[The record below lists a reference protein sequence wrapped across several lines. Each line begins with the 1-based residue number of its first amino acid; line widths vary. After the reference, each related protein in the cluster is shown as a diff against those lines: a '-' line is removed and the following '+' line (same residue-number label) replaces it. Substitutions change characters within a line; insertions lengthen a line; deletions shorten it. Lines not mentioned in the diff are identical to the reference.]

1 MIFDFFRKSSTT
13 RHQDKIWLSRAQKYR
28 GICREVEQLQQVRP
42 IVVLLAF
49 FRRSW
54 TELGEQLTK
63 SGLHHLPHQE
73 TLSPP
78 ALLSL
83 FNRTP
88 EGGVSLVLAE
98 ATSDLAYGNA
108 PHAPAPAVPRHLIV
122 LEHYPLRA
130 RDEALERAAAALPFP
145 HHLTFHGA
153 LDEPLFQQ
161 HGAERIVPMWK
172 SLGLAE
178 DGCLESE
185 PVSQA
190 LASAQKAIGRQVRSE
205 IRADSAE
212 DWFARNLDDHPR
224 SA

>member
-13 RHQDKIWLSRAQKYR
+13 RRADKVWLSRTHKYR
-28 GICREVEQLQQVRP
+28 GIGKAIAQSQRVRG
-42 IVVLLAF
+42 IVVVVAF

-54 TELGEQLTK
+54 TELVDHLTQQAIRH
-63 SGLHHLPHQE
+63 SPQQE
-73 TLSPP
+73 TLSAP

-98 ATSDLAYGNA
+98 TVTDLAHGDA

-130 RDEALERAAAALPFP
+130 RDEALERAAACLPFP
-145 HHLTFHGA
+145 HRLTFHSA
-153 LDEPLFQQ
+153 LDEPLFQCY
-161 HGAERIVPMWK
+161 GGDRIVPIWK
-172 SLGLAE
+172 SLGMP
-178 DGCLESE
+178 DDDSLESE
-185 PVSQA
+185 PVSKA
-190 LASAQKAIGRQVRSE
+190 LANAQKAVGRRVRSE
-205 IRADSAE
+205 IPADSAE
-212 DWFARNLDDHPR
+212 DWFARNLDNHPW